1 MSELL
6 VPILLGLA
14 GLGLLVI
21 GGELLVRGA
30 SALAL
35 MLRISPLVVGLTVV
49 AFGTSAPELAVSL
62 QSAWLGSVDVAVG
75 NVLGSNILN
84 VLVVLGSSAVIMP
97 LTVSSR
103 LVRREVPLMVAVSL
117 LLLLLGWD
125 RRIGAMDG
133 LILVTILLVYI
144 VRLVLAS
151 RRETE
156 AIQSSLVR
164 AIPSEN
170 ASSTGVWQSW
180 LRLIVGLTLLVAGS
194 RCLVSGA
201 VTIAQS
207 LEVSEL
213 LIGLTVVAVGT
224 SLPEI
229 VTTVIA
235 VAHGERDIAVGNVVG
250 SNLFNILCVV
260 GFSSIVAPD
269 GLTVS
274 QTALMFD
281 FPVMIAVAIV
291 CLPVFLTGHEIA
303 RWEGCVFL
311 VCYLGYTS
319 WLIVDAMDN
328 GHEWVVSGLMWYV
341 VIPLSAGLLLID
353 GVRHMRRKSLRDNH
367 DASTRPV

>member
-6 VPILLGLA
+6 IPTLLSVA

-49 AFGTSAPELAVSL
+49 AFGTSAPELAVSV

-97 LTVSSR
+97 LSVSSQ
-103 LVRREVPLMVAVSL
+103 LVRREVPLMVTASL
-117 LLLLLGWD
+117 LLFFLGRD
-125 RRIGAMDG
+125 GRITATDG
-133 LILVTILLVYI
+133 LILVTILLWYI
-144 VRLVLAS
+144 VRSVRAS

-156 AIQSSLVR
+156 AIQSSLIQ
-164 AIPSEN
+164 AIPSSR
-170 ASSTGVWQSW
+170 ARSRRAWQSG
-180 LRLIVGLTLLVAGS
+180 LQLIAGLTLLVAGS
-194 RCLVSGA
+194 RCLVTGA
-201 VTIAQS
+201 VTVAKF

-235 VAHGERDIAVGNVVG
+235 AARGERDIAVGNVVG

-274 QTALMFD
+274 TTALMFD

-311 VCYLGYTS
+311 ACYLGYTS
-319 WLIVDAMDN
+319 WLTVDAMDN
-328 GHEWVVSGLMWYV
+328 GHEGIVSGVMWYL
-341 VIPLSAGLLLID
+341 VIPLSGGLLLID
-353 GVRHMRRKSLRDNH
+353 GVRHLRRTSLRATDN
-367 DASTRPV
+367 ASVERD